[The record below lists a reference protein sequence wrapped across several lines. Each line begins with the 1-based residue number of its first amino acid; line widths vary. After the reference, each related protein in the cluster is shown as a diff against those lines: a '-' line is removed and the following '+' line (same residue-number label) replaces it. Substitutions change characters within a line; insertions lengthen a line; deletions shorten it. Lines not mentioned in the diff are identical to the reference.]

1 MIEVWLQGGEEGE
14 KKSGRERVGEER
26 GKSLTPL
33 LSSFLL
39 DLKKEAAENERK
51 RKRQRQRQRQRHRQR
66 AAPGS
71 GSCAVVKLVYLKD
84 IVERSHLS
92 QSRYAKRE

>member
-1 MIEVWLQGGEEGE
+1 M
-14 KKSGRERVGEER
+14 RRER
-26 GKSLTPL
+26 GKSLTLL

-51 RKRQRQRQRQRHRQR
+51 THRHRHRQR

-71 GSCAVVKLVYLKD
+71 CADVKLVFLKD
-84 IVERSHLS
+84 IVE
-92 QSRYAKRE
+92 